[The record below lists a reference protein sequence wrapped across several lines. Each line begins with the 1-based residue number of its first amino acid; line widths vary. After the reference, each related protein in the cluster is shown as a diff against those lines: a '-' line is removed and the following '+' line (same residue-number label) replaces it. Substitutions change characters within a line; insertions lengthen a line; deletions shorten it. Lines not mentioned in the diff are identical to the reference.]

1 MDKVK
6 ITSRVLKTENI
17 NWRELAFIQQD
28 NFKELSSEDM
38 NKLKASLV
46 TNNFIQPFYV
56 WEDADG
62 IRYCLD
68 GKHRTKAQEEL
79 ISEGVDVPYTLPAT
93 FIDCKDK
100 KEAARLVLIF
110 SSFYAKITQKGLF
123 DFKELYDL
131 DMIELKGMMNL
142 PEFSMPRFEQKFDL
156 FGINETNEN
165 DDLIEELPDDEL
177 IIVNKGDIFRL
188 GRHRLACGSFKDLDI
203 VSELMGGLKAR
214 IINTDPPYNLPADY
228 IGNVEEKVH
237 EDFIEGHG
245 EMTDDEFVD
254 FLAKVMRTSCDN
266 SNDGSIHYI
275 FMDFRHTWHM
285 GEASKRIYGTPEPK
299 QMCVWAK
306 DMIAMGSFYRA
317 QHELCFVYKS
327 GNEKHVSHLDLSD
340 RIRSNVWKYPSAI
353 SVANPDR
360 HQIKNHPTPKP
371 VQMIADAILDT
382 TNDGDIVIDWFL
394 GSGTALIACEK
405 TKRRC
410 FATELNIR
418 YVQQIIKRYIKYCR
432 NNDYEP
438 EVEHLNGNLTLKDFE
453 NGSK

>member
-1 MDKVK
+1 
-6 ITSRVLKTENI
+6 
-17 NWRELAFIQQD
+17 
-28 NFKELSSEDM
+28 
-38 NKLKASLV
+38 
-46 TNNFIQPFYV
+46 
-56 WEDADG
+56 
-62 IRYCLD
+62 
-68 GKHRTKAQEEL
+68 
-79 ISEGVDVPYTLPAT
+79 
-93 FIDCKDK
+93 
-100 KEAARLVLIF
+100 
-110 SSFYAKITQKGLF
+110 
-123 DFKELYDL
+123 
-131 DMIELKGMMNL
+131 
-142 PEFSMPRFEQKFDL
+142 
-156 FGINETNEN
+156 
-165 DDLIEELPDDEL
+165 
-177 IIVNKGDIFRL
+177 
-188 GRHRLACGSFKDLDI
+188 
-203 VSELMGGLKAR
+203 
-214 IINTDPPYNLPADY
+214 
-228 IGNVEEKVH
+228 
-237 EDFIEGHG
+237 
-245 EMTDDEFVD
+245 
-254 FLAKVMRTSCDN
+254 
-266 SNDGSIHYI
+266 
-275 FMDFRHTWHM
+275 M